1 MMMIRRL
8 AGSLFF
14 FGLAVVLDSSA
25 AFTAVGRRF
34 HHKHNNI
41 MSSALR
47 STNLPEETEEDNNII
62 SMMSRRSLFQNS
74 IAAVATTYLV
84 VADVLRPRSASALD
98 FDAFASSQLSS
109 DDAASN
115 PTLSDDEALCKYGAP
130 GPEMGAACKRAK
142 MKPRLPSDV
151 SADGKA
157 DRGDYTKCKFE
168 WSIVNGEYVKKTIC
182 KSTRE
187 WGGPDVK

>member
-1 MMMIRRL
+1 MMMIRI
-8 AGSLFF
+8 AGSLL
-14 FGLAVVLDSSA
+14 FGLAVVLDSTA

-41 MSSALR
+41 VSTALDAK
-47 STNLPEETEEDNNII
+47 NLPEEIEEDNHNI

-74 IAAVATTYLV
+74 IAAVVATYLV
-84 VADVLRPRSASALD
+84 ADANSPHSAAALD
-98 FDAFASSQLSS
+98 MDAFASSQLSS

-168 WSIVNGEYVKKTIC
+168 WSIVNGEYDKKTIC

>member
-1 MMMIRRL
+1 MIRL
-8 AGSLFF
+8 AGSLL
-14 FGLAVVLDSSA
+14 FGLLAVVLDSSA
-25 AFTAVGRRF
+25 AFTAAGRF

-41 MSSALR
+41 MTSALR
-47 STNLPEETEEDNNII
+47 AKNLSEEAKEDNNNI
-62 SMMSRRSLFQNS
+62 SMSRRSLFQNS

-84 VADVLRPRSASALD
+84 AADLRPHSAAALD

-157 DRGDYTKCKFE
+157 DRGDYEKCKFE
-168 WSIVNGEYVKKTIC
+168 WSVENDKYVKKTIC

>member
-1 MMMIRRL
+1 MIRL
-8 AGSLFF
+8 AGSLL
-14 FGLAVVLDSSA
+14 FGLLAVVLDSSA
-25 AFTAVGRRF
+25 AFTAVAVGRF
-34 HHKHNNI
+34 HHKHNNNL
-41 MSSALR
+41 SSALR
-47 STNLPEETEEDNNII
+47 AKNLSEDAEEDNNNI
-62 SMMSRRSLFQNS
+62 SMSRRSLFQNS

-84 VADVLRPRSASALD
+84 AADLRPHSAAALD

-157 DRGDYTKCKFE
+157 DRGDYEKCKFE
-168 WSIVNGEYVKKTIC
+168 WSVENDKYVKKTIC

>member
-1 MMMIRRL
+1 MIRL
-8 AGSLFF
+8 AGSLL
-14 FGLAVVLDSSA
+14 FGLLAVVLDSSA
-25 AFTAVGRRF
+25 AFTAVAVGRF
-34 HHKHNNI
+34 HHKHNNNL
-41 MSSALR
+41 SSALR
-47 STNLPEETEEDNNII
+47 AKNLSEDAEEDNNNI
-62 SMMSRRSLFQNS
+62 SMSRRSLFQNS

-84 VADVLRPRSASALD
+84 AADLLRPHSAAALD

-157 DRGDYTKCKFE
+157 DRGDYEKCKFE
-168 WSIVNGEYVKKTIC
+168 WSVENDKYVKKTIC

>member
-1 MMMIRRL
+1 MIRL
-8 AGSLFF
+8 AGSLF
-14 FGLAVVLDSSA
+14 GLLAVVLDSSA
-25 AFTAVGRRF
+25 AFAAVGR
-34 HHKHNNI
+34 HHKHNNNI
-41 MSSALR
+41 LTSALR
-47 STNLPEETEEDNNII
+47 AKNLPEEGGEKDNNNI
-62 SMMSRRSLFQNS
+62 SMSRRSLFQNS

-84 VADVLRPRSASALD
+84 AADLRPHSAAALD

-157 DRGDYTKCKFE
+157 DRGDYEKCKFE
-168 WSIVNGEYVKKTIC
+168 WSVENDKYVKKTIC

>member
-1 MMMIRRL
+1 MIRL
-8 AGSLFF
+8 AESLL
-14 FGLAVVLDSSA
+14 FGLLAVVLDSSA
-25 AFTAVGRRF
+25 AFTAVGR
-34 HHKHNNI
+34 HHKHNNNL
-41 MSSALR
+41 SSILR
-47 STNLPEETEEDNNII
+47 AKNFLPEETGEEHNNII
-62 SMMSRRSLFQNS
+62 SIMSRRNLFQNS
-74 IAAVATTYLV
+74 IAPVAATYLV
-84 VADVLRPRSASALD
+84 AAADLRPHSAAALD

-157 DRGDYTKCKFE
+157 DRGDYEKCKFE
-168 WSIVNGEYVKKTIC
+168 WSIVNDKYVKKTIC

>member
-1 MMMIRRL
+1 MMMIRL
-8 AGSLFF
+8 AGSLF

-47 STNLPEETEEDNNII
+47 STNLPEETEEVNNII
-62 SMMSRRSLFQNS
+62 SMMSRRRLFQNN

-84 VADVLRPRSASALD
+84 AADLRPRSASALD

-187 WGGPDVK
+187 WSGPDVK